1 MTDKELLQ
9 IFKKCNYHPEE
20 IGIMLLEKYNFN
32 VQTFKYCDREPI
44 ISNKEGKRL
53 NI

>member
-9 IFKKCNYHPEE
+9 MIKKCNYHPEL
-20 IGIMLLEKYNFN
+20 IGVALLKHCGFN
-32 VQTFKYCDREPI
+32 VQIFKYCDREPI
-44 ISNKEGKRL
+44 VTDKKGKKL